1 MTVHLIPLLILVG
14 YGLLTLVAANIVLRK
29 KLGSDHFLVAGRS
42 LPFTMVTGVI
52 LGDMVGGAS
61 TIGVC
66 QRGFDLGIVSWLYSV
81 ALALAF
87 FIFAS
92 TMAARYRK
100 WKAVTI
106 PEVMGRLFDKRTR
119 VTTAL
124 VIAVTYFVIGIT
136 QIMAGAALLSPIFN
150 VPTWAGALISAL
162 LFMVIMTSGGLKSIA
177 VVNIIQV
184 FFIFLGMLVA
194 IFASLAMIGGNIQ
207 EGFSMLINNLP
218 ESYWKFNTRPF
229 ATVSGEMLGTI
240 LTFFAAQA
248 AITGIF
254 AARNHQT
261 AVRATWVAG
270 FMHLVIGLGFTILG
284 MAAKIHFG
292 DSVSGGLT
300 AAPGMMLE
308 LHPIIA
314 GIALCGLFSAI
325 MSTGP
330 LNFLAPVQ
338 IFMRDFYS
346 EYINPLANDRKLLR
360 LSRGVTI
367 IVIMIGW
374 ILAVTFVEI
383 LHLTYWAFA
392 FRAGIAVIILAVT
405 YLGSRRISEAGAFWG
420 LLAGAGIFVLWSIL
434 GTPFNIHEAIPSML
448 TCLLSAIVISKLK
461 PRIKEIPILKE

>member
-1 MTVHLIPLLILVG
+1 MSIHIIPLFILIG
-14 YGLLTLVAANIVLRK
+14 YAILTLVAANFVLRK
-29 KLGSDHFLVAGRS
+29 KLGSDHFLVAGRA

-66 QRGFDLGIVSWLYSV
+66 QRGFDLGIISVLYSV

-100 WKAVTI
+100 WKAITI
-106 PEVMGRLFDKRTR
+106 PEIIGRLFDKRTR

-124 VIAVTYFVIGIT
+124 VIGVTYFVIGIT
-136 QIMAGAALLSPIFN
+136 QIMAGTALLSPIFG
-150 VPTWAGALISAL
+150 VPTWAGALISSV
-162 LFMVIMTSGGLKSIA
+162 LFMIIIITGGLKSIA
-177 VVNIIQV
+177 IVNIIQV
-184 FFIFLGMLVA
+184 FFIFTGMLVA
-194 IFASLAMIGGNIQ
+194 IFASFVLIGGNVA
-207 EGFSMLINNLP
+207 EGFGMLIHDLP
-218 ESYWKFNTRPF
+218 ASYWKFNTRPF
-229 ATVSGEMLGTI
+229 PTVSGEMLGTI

-254 AARNHQT
+254 AAKNHQT
-261 AVRATWVAG
+261 AVKATWVAG
-270 FMHLVIGLGFTILG
+270 FLHLVIGLGFTILG
-284 MAAKIHFG
+284 MTAKIHFG
-292 DSVSGGLT
+292 DSVRGGLT

-308 LHPIIA
+308 LHPVLA

-325 MSTGP
+325 ISTGP

-346 EYINPLANDRKLLR
+346 EYINPHADDRKLLH
-360 LSRGVTI
+360 LSRWVTI
-367 IVIMIGW
+367 IVVLIGW
-374 ILAVTFVEI
+374 ILAITFVEI
-383 LHLTYWAFA
+383 LQLTYWAFA

-420 LLAGAGIFVLWSIL
+420 LIAGAVVFVIWTLS
-434 GTPFNIHEAIPSML
+434 GTPFQIHEAIPSML
-448 TCLLSAIVISKLK
+448 TCLLAAVFISLLR
-461 PRIKEIPILKE
+461 PRRKATEMVD